1 MLQVGNDN
9 MWSRQGFCF
18 RFPRFY
24 GDIVFVGGTPSKD
37 AKYDVVFA
45 FEAICRSGKCGRGV
59 EVKVA

>member
-24 GDIVFVGGTPSKD
+24 GDIVFVGGTPPKD

-45 FEAICRSGKCGRGV
+45 FEAICRSG
-59 EVKVA
+59 